1 MRWHSRAVYMEEPLI
16 SIAVGADWS
25 RAERNGHARG
35 IIAIGDIATGV
46 IAIGGIARGLFSLGG
61 IAIGI
66 IALGGISLGVF
77 TVAGLA
83 LGAFGFGGVA
93 IGQFLLSPVHR
104 DARAVEFFQSVFR
117 FIPRPLRLPF
127 N

>member
-66 IALGGISLGVF
+66 IALGASVWACSLLPG
-77 TVAGLA
+77 
-83 LGAFGFGGVA
+83 
-93 IGQFLLSPVHR
+93 LLSG
-104 DARAVEFFQSVFR
+104 
-117 FIPRPLRLPF
+117 LLPSEASP
-127 N
+127 